1 MFHLILED
9 LVKNNKLC
17 RISLKNGKSI
27 HIYSGKGG
35 LSIYDVGEQ
44 YVAIQNDT
52 HIDFYP
58 FTSIDHIEI
67 W

>member
-1 MFHLILED
+1 MELSA
-9 LVKNNKLC
+9 
-17 RISLKNGKSI
+17 RIGSENFIMPFS
-27 HIYSGKGG
+27 SGIGN